1 MKRSHRL
8 QLVLLVVIAGGCHAK
23 QPPPKAKPSVTLA
36 ALERLLPG
44 TGPEQVREALKEF
57 GPAAHYD
64 SSIFADVAHPWFDKA
79 QISIDSSTGV
89 VSSWALFIRQNALN
103 ERTREPF
110 ANALESLDPSLL
122 PKRKTIED
130 QILGTYQY
138 EYGLASDGRT
148 DLMSLDFNWKKMGD
162 WSGTVFVCTSVTGP
176 VCTRIARALTK
187 AMLPPP

>member
-1 MKRSHRL
+1 MKRSRRL

-44 TGPEQVREALKEF
+44 TGPEQIREALKEF
-57 GPAAHYD
+57 GQAAYYD
-64 SSIFADVAHPWFDKA
+64 LFIYANVAHPWFDKA

-89 VSSWALFIRQNALN
+89 VSSWALYIRQNALN

-110 ANALESLDPSLL
+110 ANALESLEPSLS
-122 PKRKTIED
+122 PKRKVIED
-130 QILGTYQY
+130 QILGTYHY
-138 EYGLASDGRT
+138 EYGSASDSHM
-148 DLMSLDFNWKKMGD
+148 DLMSLDLNWKKKGD
-162 WSGTVFVCTSVTGP
+162 WSGIIYVCSSVTGP

-187 AMLPPP
+187 ATLPPP